1 MKINRQVLSIALG
14 GAILPLGL
22 ASANDSL
29 PLPKPMSSVGS
40 LSDLPTSVNN
50 SVATRQRPVQSVD
63 MRPEAF
69 RDNEAIRS
77 SHSGATRPVP
87 RPFHSASYSSTQDGH
102 ANLSPM
108 PDSGPMTIHDHSEY
122 VEASGGC
129 SSGSCG
135 SGSYGSV
142 DCSSGSCDSFGV
154 NPRRSQRSGFGGC
167 NTGFNLGRGCR
178 GGWLETEALLWW
190 GPVGR
195 TPPLAATLDANE
207 NITSILAGGDETYG
221 GQMVPG
227 LRANVGRWLDS
238 CQSIGIGGRAFGL
251 FDQPTTQTFT
261 DNNGTR
267 NLGVPFFNTTL
278 GGDDAYVAA
287 FNFGGNLGRDP
298 GQIAIT
304 NDTDFIGADAYGRIL
319 LARSGCSR
327 ADVIGGYSF
336 ARLDDSI
343 VLNTFKTNQSVD
355 NVLDGTTFATIDA
368 FSTKNT
374 FHGGHVG
381 FLSDINKGRF
391 TLSTLGKV
399 AIGTMQQEGLIS
411 GSSQINGAQTTSN
424 NGILTYPSNKGT
436 QRRDV
441 LAFMP
446 EAGAKLRVCLK
457 KNVSFNVGYTFLFLS
472 DVALAGDMINP
483 IVDVQGALNTANNPT
498 DPRPKFDHGCYYL
511 HGVDLGLNIKF

>member
-29 PLPKPMSSVGS
+29 PLPKPISSVGS

-50 SVATRQRPVQSVD
+50 SVATRQRPVKSVD

-69 RDNEAIRS
+69 RDNEVNQS
-77 SHSGATRPVP
+77 NQFQTSKTSPK
-87 RPFHSASYSSTQDGH
+87 PFRSASYSSTQDGH
-102 ANLSPM
+102 VSLSPM
-108 PDSGPMTIHDHSEY
+108 PDSGPMTIHDHSGY
-122 VEASGGC
+122 VESSSGC
-129 SSGSCG
+129 SSGSCE
-135 SGSYGSV
+135 SV
-142 DCSSGSCDSFGV
+142 GCSSGSCDSIGAL
-154 NPRRSQRSGFGGC
+154 PRRSLRSGFGRC

-178 GGWLETEALLWW
+178 GGWLEAEALLWW
-190 GPVGR
+190 GPAGR
-195 TPPLAATLDANE
+195 TPPLAATLGPNN
-207 NITSILAGGDETYG
+207 NITSILAGGNETYG

-227 LRANVGRWLDS
+227 LRANVGKWLDS
-238 CQSIGIGGRAFGL
+238 CQSIGIGGRAYGL
-251 FDQPTTQTFT
+251 FDQPTTQNFT

-278 GGDDAYVAA
+278 GGNDAYVAA

-298 GQIAIT
+298 GQISIT
-304 NDTDFIGADAYGRIL
+304 NDTDFIGADAYGRVL
-319 LARSGCSR
+319 LARSECSR

-343 VLNTFKTNQSVD
+343 VLSTFKTNQSVD
-355 NVLDGTTFATIDA
+355 NVIDGTTYSTTDA

-381 FLSDINKGRF
+381 FLSDVSRGRL

-399 AIGTMQQEGLIS
+399 AIGTMQQEGIIS
-411 GSSQINGAQTTSN
+411 GSSQVNGVQTTSN
-424 NGILTYPSNKGT
+424 NGLLSYPSNRGT

-483 IVDVQGALNTANNPT
+483 IVDVQGALNVANNPT
-498 DPRPKFDHGCYYL
+498 EPQPKFDHGSYYL
-511 HGVDLGLNIKF
+511 HGVDLGLNVKF